1 MTNEAPPRNLKPE
14 TPKPETPKILRIHD
28 LLLAEYGD
36 HPWHPRDPVA
46 TLVSTILSQ
55 NTNDVNRDRAFERLR
70 ARFPTWEA
78 VRDAPLPELIE
89 AIRPAGLAPTK
100 GPRIQEALRRITEE
114 RGEIS
119 LDFLAGMEVEEAR
132 RWLLSLP
139 GVGPKTAAIVLC
151 FALGKP
157 AFPVDTHVHRV
168 ARRLGLIPERT
179 SREKA
184 HELLEAIVPPEIYYP
199 FHLNLIAH
207 GRAVCH
213 ARAPRCED
221 CVLREECAYG
231 RRVSNVVRQTS
242 DVKRQTSGVTL
253 LLIRH
258 AETVA
263 NVEGRWVGWGDT
275 GLTERGRAQVEA
287 TARRLAQEVRDGAA
301 IYTSPLPRARETA
314 EGIGRA
320 LGLKPIPV
328 ENLREINFGDLD
340 GVTLEEMRTRYPD
353 LYARW
358 RDKTDSEYTWPG
370 GEKRA
375 DFFRRVAEACR
386 EILSRHDRGTVIIVA
401 HGGTVRACL
410 AHLMPDK
417 LGEWWG
423 YSLDNCGITR
433 LQVEDGTVR
442 LLALNDTSHLPEVK
456 REEL

>member
-1 MTNEAPPRNLKPE
+1 MKTPPRN
-14 TPKPETPKILRIHD
+14 PKPETEKILRIHER
-28 LLLAEYGD
+28 LLAEYGD
-36 HPWHPRDPVA
+36 RPWHPRDPVA

-55 NTNDVNRDRAFERLR
+55 NTNDVNRDRAFARLR
-70 ARFPTWEA
+70 ERFPTWEA
-78 VRDAPLPELIE
+78 VRDAPLPDLIE

-100 GPRIQEALRRITEE
+100 APRIQEALRRITEE

-119 LDFLAGMEVEEAR
+119 LDFLAEMSVEEAR

-157 AFPVDTHVHRV
+157 AFPVDTHIHRV
-168 ARRLGLIPERT
+168 ARRLGLIPQRT

-213 ARAPRCED
+213 ARNPRCD
-221 CVLREECAYG
+221 ACILRDECPYPAPAPP
-231 RRVSNVVRQTS
+231 RLPSS
-242 DVKRQTSGVTL
+242 SLTL

-287 TARRLAQEVRDGAA
+287 TARRLAKEVHDGVA

-320 LGLKPIPV
+320 LGIEPIPV
-328 ENLREINFGDLD
+328 EKLREINFGDLD

-358 RDKTDSEYTWPG
+358 RDKTDTEYTWPG

-386 EILSRHDRGTVIIVA
+386 EILSRHDRGTVIVVA

-410 AHLMPDK
+410 AHLLPDR

-433 LQVEDGTVR
+433 LRIEDGAVR
-442 LLALNDTSHLPEVK
+442 LLTLNDTAHLPEVK
-456 REEL
+456 KEEL